1 MLSRQIAQK
10 LRGYET
16 PFYLYDTALLR
27 QTLESV
33 VYESK
38 KYGYKV
44 HYAIKANY
52 DDHLLAIIREY
63 GLGIDCASGN
73 ELRKAVEAG
82 FDPKGIVYAGV
93 GKRDKE
99 LRYAIGQEIM
109 AINCESIEELEL
121 VDRLAGEAG
130 KKTDVALRIN
140 PDIDP
145 KTNHCIDTGQADS
158 KFGISYEEVLEH
170 AKEIKSLKHI
180 NIVGIHLHIGSQ
192 IRELHVFENMCNK
205 VNVIVENLEKLG
217 FSFRFVDVGG
227 GLGVNY
233 DVPENEPIPNF
244 ASLFSIVHNHLAVGD
259 REVHFEFGRSI
270 VAECGEP
277 MTLQRCLELG
287 LEQNYDVR
295 IIRNEQRISDNDA
308 TAANAGMLPSVDL
321 TAGYSGALDNER
333 TTPREGDA
341 VTENGIYDQTFDA
354 GVAVNWTLFDGFRIR
369 TNYKRLQELQQMGA
383 LRTRITIEDFVAT
396 LTAEYYNY
404 VQQTLRLSNF
414 RYAVQLS
421 RERLRITE
429 ERFKIGSFSRLD
441 LLQARVDFNADSSKY
456 MSQHE
461 LVTASRI
468 RINELL
474 ANDDLNGRLSICDS
488 LIEVNSTLEWDRL
501 EAETRAANASL
512 LLAGHDNTLA
522 ELDLKSIRS
531 RFYPYLNLT
540 AGYGYT
546 YNRFGNGATQSR
558 GTLGLNAGVKLGFTI
573 FDGNRRREQ
582 RNARITIENTELT
595 RQQLEQSLMANLSNF
610 WQAYRNNLEVIQL
623 ETENLIAARENYEIA
638 MERYLLGD
646 LPGIEMREAQK
657 SLLDA
662 EERILTAQY
671 NTKLCEISLQQIS
684 GNIGVYLQ

>member
-217 FSFRFVDVGG
+217 CSFRFVDVGG

-244 ASLFSIVHNHLAVGD
+244 ASLFSIVHNHLSVGD
-259 REVHFEFGRSI
+259 PDVNPPNSHY
-270 VAECGEP
+270 VADPRLHLRRAAGLLRCGQEAIPHGECG
-277 MTLQRCLELG
+277 
-287 LEQNYDVR
+287 
-295 IIRNEQRISDNDA
+295 A
-308 TAANAGMLPSVDL
+308 
-321 TAGYSGALDNER
+321 SGA
-333 TTPREGDA
+333 
-341 VTENGIYDQTFDA
+341 
-354 GVAVNWTLFDGFRIR
+354 VAQHPLLGAFPAADD
-369 TNYKRLQELQQMGA
+369 RLG
-383 LRTRITIEDFVAT
+383 RV
-396 LTAEYYNY
+396 
-404 VQQTLRLSNF
+404 
-414 RYAVQLS
+414 
-421 RERLRITE
+421 RLRVVRRHDT
-429 ERFKIGSFSRLD
+429 
-441 LLQARVDFNADSSKY
+441 
-456 MSQHE
+456 
-461 LVTASRI
+461 
-468 RINELL
+468 
-474 ANDDLNGRLSICDS
+474 GRLF
-488 LIEVNSTLEWDRL
+488 
-501 EAETRAANASL
+501 
-512 LLAGHDNTLA
+512 GHA
-522 ELDLKSIRS
+522 
-531 RFYPYLNLT
+531 P
-540 AGYGYT
+540 
-546 YNRFGNGATQSR
+546 GART
-558 GTLGLNAGVKLGFTI
+558 GAV
-573 FDGNRRREQ
+573 
-582 RNARITIENTELT
+582 
-595 RQQLEQSLMANLSNF
+595 
-610 WQAYRNNLEVIQL
+610 
-623 ETENLIAARENYEIA
+623 
-638 MERYLLGD
+638 
-646 LPGIEMREAQK
+646 
-657 SLLDA
+657 
-662 EERILTAQY
+662 
-671 NTKLCEISLQQIS
+671 
-684 GNIGVYLQ
+684 